1 MSQGGAVTQ
10 KVDVM
15 IAGAGPSGLL
25 LATALK
31 KLAGKALEVLVVDGA
46 ALGAAGSST
55 PGPRTSAIAPAPRN
69 MLETLGVWQRIA
81 DKAQPVLRMEISDSR
96 LDDAVRLP
104 QLHFDARGSGHGE
117 LAHIVFHRD
126 LDAAVLERAREL
138 GVHIKPSNAVDFS
151 SGVSVV
157 SVTCADGAE
166 VAARL
171 LVSADGS
178 KSLLRQRAGI
188 KSLAWD
194 YERVAI
200 AATIGHE
207 RDHEG
212 VAVQH
217 FLEAGPFA
225 LLPLTTSANRRRS
238 SIIWTEHPAS
248 AKKVLELSDGEFL
261 AEVLLRAGHR
271 LGDLQLIDRPVGF
284 PLSFMM
290 ARTFIAPRFALV
302 GDAAHRMHPLAGQ
315 GLNLA
320 LRDVA
325 CLADAIFDQA
335 ALGLDIGAPEV
346 LRSYEQMRRFDSVV
360 SAASVDLLHHIYSRD
375 SAVAAQVRRS
385 GMSLVDHL
393 PLLKRVLRAEAMG
406 VTGVTPRLFKPPQV
420 VM

>member
-1 MSQGGAVTQ
+1 MTQ
-10 KVDVM
+10 KVDVL

-31 KLAGKALEVLVVDGA
+31 KLAGPALEVLVVDGA
-46 ALGAAGSST
+46 ADTST
-55 PGPRTSAIAPAPRN
+55 SGHRTSAIAPAPRN

-81 DKAQPVLRMEISDSR
+81 DKAQPVLAMEISDSR

-104 QLHFDARGSGHGE
+104 RLHFDAIGSSHGE

-126 LDAAVLERAREL
+126 LDAAVLERALEL
-138 GVHIKPSNAVDFS
+138 GVRVRPSNAVDFT
-151 SGVSVV
+151 SGVSVI
-157 SVTCADGAE
+157 SVTCADGAAF
-166 VAARL
+166 AARL

-207 RDHEG
+207 RDHDG

-217 FLEAGPFA
+217 FLESGPFA
-225 LLPLTTSANRRRS
+225 LLPLTGRRS
-238 SIIWTEHPAS
+238 SLIWTEHPA
-248 AKKVLELSDGEFL
+248 AARKVLALSDADFL
-261 AEVLLRAGHR
+261 AEVLRRAGHR
-271 LGDLQLIDRPVGF
+271 LGELSLIDRPVTF
-284 PLSFMM
+284 PLNFMM
-290 ARTFIAPRFALV
+290 ARTFIAPRFALI
-302 GDAAHRMHPLAGQ
+302 GDAAHRVHPLAGQ

-335 ALGLDIGAPEV
+335 ALGLDIGSPEV
-346 LRSYEQMRRFDSVV
+346 LRSYEQARRFDSVV
-360 SAASVDLLHHIYSRD
+360 SAASVDLLHHIYAREGAIASQ
-375 SAVAAQVRRS
+375 ARRS
-385 GMSLVDHL
+385 GMLLVDRL

-406 VTGVTPRLFKPPQV
+406 VTGATPRLFKPPHV
-420 VM
+420 VL

>member
-1 MSQGGAVTQ
+1 
-10 KVDVM
+10 
-15 IAGAGPSGLL
+15 
-25 LATALK
+25 
-31 KLAGKALEVLVVDGA
+31 
-46 ALGAAGSST
+46 
-55 PGPRTSAIAPAPRN
+55 
-69 MLETLGVWQRIA
+69 MLETLGVWQAIA

-96 LDDAVRLP
+96 LEDAVRLP
-104 QLHFDARGSGHGE
+104 QLHFDAIGSGHGE

-126 LDAAVLERAREL
+126 LDAAALERAHEL
-138 GVHIKPSNAVDFS
+138 GVRIKPSNAVDFE

-157 SVTCADGAE
+157 SVTSADGEE

-207 RDHEG
+207 RDHDG

-217 FLEAGPFA
+217 FLESGPFA
-225 LLPLTTSANRRRS
+225 LLPLTGRRS
-238 SIIWTEHPAS
+238 SLIWTEHPAA
-248 AKKVLELSDGEFL
+248 AKKVLGLSDEEFL
-261 AEVLLRAGHR
+261 SEVVARAGHR
-271 LGDLQLIDRPVGF
+271 LGDLHLIDRPVSF

-290 ARTFIAPRFALV
+290 ARTFTAPRFALV
-302 GDAAHRMHPLAGQ
+302 GDAAHRVHPLAGQ

-360 SAASVDLLHHIYSRD
+360 SAASVDLLHHVYAREGALAS
-375 SAVAAQVRRS
+375 QVRRS
-385 GMSLVDHL
+385 GMALVDRM
-393 PLLKRVLRAEAMG
+393 PLVKRILRAEAMG
-406 VTGVTPRLFKPPQV
+406 VTGVTPTLFKPPQV

>member
-1 MSQGGAVTQ
+1 MQGLLGDGVTQ
-10 KVDVM
+10 KVDVL

-31 KLAGKALEVLVVDGA
+31 KLAGKALEVLVVDGT
-46 ALGAAGSST
+46 AGSATSGPRT
-55 PGPRTSAIAPAPRN
+55 SPRTSAIAPAPRN

-96 LDDAVRLP
+96 LNDAVRLP

-126 LDAAVLERAREL
+126 LDAAVLERALEL

-157 SVTCADGAE
+157 SVTCADGEE

-225 LLPLTTSANRRRS
+225 LLPLTGRRS
-238 SIIWTEHPAS
+238 SIIWTEYPAA
-248 AKKVLELSDGEFL
+248 AKKVLELSDDDFL
-261 AEVLLRAGHR
+261 SEVLLRAGHR
-271 LGDLQLIDRPVGF
+271 LGDLHLIDRPVAF

-290 ARTFIAPRFALV
+290 ARNFTAPRFALV
-302 GDAAHRMHPLAGQ
+302 GDAAHRVHPLAGQ

-335 ALGLDIGAPEV
+335 ALGLDIGAPDV

-360 SAASVDLLHHIYSRD
+360 SAASVDLLHHIYARD
-375 SAVAAQVRRS
+375 GAAAARVRRS
-385 GMSLVDHL
+385 GMSLVDRL

-406 VTGVTPRLFKPPQV
+406 VTGVTPTLFKPPQV